1 MALCSRLVSSF
12 PHMPTLPDYPG
23 VSRIR
28 HWSPALPY
36 GSPNLSDK
44 MAFLA
49 FLCCSL
55 KFSPIFPLKIRT
67 FFIHCTVS
75 GRFFARISVTD
86 KDYFAEVSFY
96 FRPDAGRNFHT
107 RNNYFLS
114 VKIGFFFSF
123 INQRKTWPLF
133 YSLSYVMHTIDSDSA
148 YGSDEDDF

>member
-28 HWSPALPY
+28 HGSPALPY

-114 VKIGFFFSF
+114 VKIGFFFHLLTKEKLDPYF
-123 INQRKTWPLF
+123 THL
-133 YSLSYVMHTIDSDSA
+133 VM
-148 YGSDEDDF
+148 